1 MESETRNS
9 EEKSENQA
17 PRGSIVARVKLPE
30 SMFFAIRTTA
40 RQEPNVALMIEVH
53 AKTRNLPIHSIIV
66 PPDLRGYVI
75 LETVGLHIVY
85 EAIRGLKHVR
95 GRAAGTLR
103 WEDLEKMLK
112 PKPLIEILQIG
123 EEVEIVAGP
132 FRGMRAKIVDID
144 KARNEVSLNVL
155 EASYPLTITVPV
167 DYVRP
172 VKKVSA
178 GA

>member
-1 MESETRNS
+1 ME
-9 EEKSENQA
+9 EEKELEQSEAQIKQE
-17 PRGSIVARVKLPE
+17 GVVAKVKLPE

-53 AKTRNLPIHSIIV
+53 ARSRNLPIHSIIV
-66 PPDLRGYVI
+66 PPDLRGYII

-103 WEDLEKMLK
+103 WEDLEKMIK
-112 PKPLIEILQIG
+112 PKPLIEVLQVG

-132 FRGMRAKIVDID
+132 FRGMKAKIVDID

-172 VKKVSA
+172 VKKVGG

>member
-1 MESETRNS
+1 MMEEEKEFKQNETRI
-9 EEKSENQA
+9 KQENV
-17 PRGSIVARVKLPE
+17 VAKVKLPE

-53 AKTRNLPIHSIIV
+53 ARSRNLPIHSIVV
-66 PPDLRGYVI
+66 PPDLRGYII
-75 LETVGLHIVY
+75 LETIGLHIVY

-103 WEDLEKMLK
+103 WEDLEKMIK
-112 PKPLIEILQIG
+112 PKPLIEVLQIG

-132 FRGMRAKIVDID
+132 FRGMKAKIVDID

>member
-1 MESETRNS
+1 MMEEEKEFGQSETQTKQ
-9 EEKSENQA
+9 E
-17 PRGSIVARVKLPE
+17 GIIARVKLPE

-53 AKTRNLPIHSIIV
+53 ARTRNLPIHSIIV
-66 PPDLRGYVI
+66 PPDLRGYII

-103 WEDLEKMLK
+103 WEDLEKMIK
-112 PKPLIEILQIG
+112 PKPLIEVLQLG

-132 FRGMRAKIVDID
+132 FRGMKAKIVDID
-144 KARNEVSLNVL
+144 RARNEVSLNVL

-172 VKKVSA
+172 VKKVGG

>member
-1 MESETRNS
+1 MEEEKEFEQSETQTKQ
-9 EEKSENQA
+9 E
-17 PRGSIVARVKLPE
+17 GIIARVKLPE

-53 AKTRNLPIHSIIV
+53 ARTRNLPIHSIIV
-66 PPDLRGYVI
+66 PPDLRGYII

-103 WEDLEKMLK
+103 WEDLEKMIK
-112 PKPLIEILQIG
+112 PKPLIEILQVG

-132 FRGMRAKIVDID
+132 FRGMKAKIVDID

-172 VKKVSA
+172 VKKVST